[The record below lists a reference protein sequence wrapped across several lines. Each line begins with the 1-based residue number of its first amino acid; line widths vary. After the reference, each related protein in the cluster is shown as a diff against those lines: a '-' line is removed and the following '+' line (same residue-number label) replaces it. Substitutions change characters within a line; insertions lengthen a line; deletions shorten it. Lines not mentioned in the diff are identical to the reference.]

1 MSRYA
6 LPPGM
11 APPPGMEGPPAA
23 GSYRQP
29 PPLPYF
35 PPKQQQPQQPQP
47 QPQPQSH
54 QSVTYAPQQVTRYP
68 PPLPTNPP
76 AKRKTLVQTVA
87 VYQGDELAQEAK
99 PRAKSMRNYD
109 SGSEST
115 FSQKSKEQKKRR
127 ESQRRRQSTIAI
139 VFSPLGFCFGH

>member
-1 MSRYA
+1 MSRYS
-6 LPPGM
+6 LPAGM
-11 APPPGMEGPPAA
+11 APPPGMEGPPVMD
-23 GSYRQP
+23 SYQQP
-29 PPLPYF
+29 PPYF
-35 PPKQQQPQQPQP
+35 PPQQQHPYSQQSVTYAPQ
-47 QPQPQSH
+47 
-54 QSVTYAPQQVTRYP
+54 QSVTYAPQQVMRYP

-76 AKRKTLVQTVA
+76 AKRKTIVQTVA
-87 VYQGDELAQEAK
+87 VYQGDDLSHHQEAQ

-115 FSQKSKEQKKRR
+115 FSHKSKEQKKRR